1 MLTSLEMLPMILPG
15 LVVGLVFHELAHAW
29 TADRLGDP
37 TPRRDGRLTLNPLA
51 HLDPMGSLVLLV
63 TGRFGWAR
71 PVVVNPYNFRD
82 PRRGMLLVAAAG
94 PATNLV
100 LAFLLKLAVGSGAL
114 PVTPAGYAGGALYY
128 AYVINLSLAVFN
140 LLPIPPLDGSRILAG
155 LLPAGM
161 ARVVDGLERY
171 GLFIMVILLLTG
183 VIGNILL
190 PMLGA
195 LDQALT
201 AVIVTILKVLGTA

>member
-1 MLTSLEMLPMILPG
+1 MILPG
-15 LVVGLVFHELAHAW
+15 LVAGLVFHELAHAW

-37 TPRRDGRLTLNPLA
+37 TPRRCGRLTLNPLA
-51 HLDPMGSLVLLV
+51 HLDPVGSLVLLV

-71 PVVVNPYNFRD
+71 PVPVNPYNFAD
-82 PRRGMLLVAAAG
+82 PRRGMLLVALAG
-94 PATNLV
+94 PAANLA

-114 PVTPAGYAGGALYY
+114 PVTAAGYAGGALYY

-140 LLPIPPLDGSRILAG
+140 VLPIPPLDGSRILAG
-155 LLPAGM
+155 ILPAR
-161 ARVVDGLERY
+161 AVPVIDGLERY

-195 LDQALT
+195 LDRVLT
-201 AVIVTILKVLGTA
+201 VAVLAILRVLGAV